1 MKIIINIDIINS
13 EVIAL
18 NNLKSARKKA
28 GLTQAEVAEHIG
40 ITQNAYS
47 YWENGKVKIDNES
60 LAKLSKLYG
69 VTIDYLMGISEQSQ
83 NGVVSIPVLGAVPAG
98 IPLEAI
104 EDVID
109 YEEIPKS
116 LLSGGREYFAL
127 QVKGDS
133 MYPEFLQGDIVIVRK
148 SPVCESGDVCVVYV
162 NGYDAT
168 LKRVKL
174 NDEEHSISLMPVNPA
189 YPPRTYSR
197 PEIESLPVTI
207 AGVVVELRRKV
218 K

>member
-1 MKIIINIDIINS
+1 M
-13 EVIAL
+13 
-18 NNLKSARKKA
+18 NNLKKARKA
-28 GLTQAEVAEHIG
+28 VGLTQAEVAAHIG

-47 YWENGKVKIDNES
+47 YWENDKVKIDHES

-69 VTIDYLMGISEQSQ
+69 TTTDYLMGISNQS
-83 NGVVSIPVLGAVPAG
+83 NDSVISIPVLGAIPAG

-109 YEEIPKS
+109 YEEIPQS

-133 MYPEFLQGDIVIVRK
+133 MYPEFLQGDTVIVRK
-148 SPVCESGDVCVVYV
+148 TPVCESGDVCVVYV

-174 NDEEHSISLMPVNPA
+174 DDVEQSMTLMPVNPA

-197 PEIESLPVTI
+197 DEISEMPVTV